1 MLFVHNLLSARVHAR
16 ARGRVNMC
24 KHKAVAKDTKMR
36 RITMLFPSFTA
47 TSKTGSANVICVPSM
62 AKKE

>member
-1 MLFVHNLLSARVHAR
+1 MLFTHNLSSARVH

-24 KHKAVAKDTKMR
+24 KHKAVTKDTKMR
-36 RITMLFPSFTA
+36 RITMLFPSFT

>member
-1 MLFVHNLLSARVHAR
+1 MLFTHNLLSARVH

-24 KHKAVAKDTKMR
+24 KHKAVTKDTKM
-36 RITMLFPSFTA
+36 TMLFPSIT

-62 AKKE
+62 AKK

>member
-1 MLFVHNLLSARVHAR
+1 MLFTHNLLSARVH

-24 KHKAVAKDTKMR
+24 KHKAVTKDTKMR
-36 RITMLFPSFTA
+36 RMTMLFPSFTT